1 MHRERDTLVAIQ
13 TVSRASVEVA
23 PNWKTGFRIHPAL
36 EDHPLQEFLGA
47 ATKKKKRQLQY
58 SDRPGHGEASTQ
70 QKNKQTNKPTKTT
83 TPPIAKSSLVSTN
96 VYK

>member
-23 PNWKTGFRIHPAL
+23 QNWKTEFRIHPAL
-36 EDHPLQEFLGA
+36 ADHTLQELPGA

-70 QKNKQTNKPTKTT
+70 QTDNNNTTNR
-83 TPPIAKSSLVSTN
+83 
-96 VYK
+96 

>member
-1 MHRERDTLVAIQ
+1 MPRERHTLVAIP

-23 PNWKTGFRIHPAL
+23 PNWKAEFRIHPAL
-36 EDHPLQEFLGA
+36 ADHPLQELLGA

-70 QKNKQTNKPTKTT
+70 QKKQANKQTDNNNNQLLNPL
-83 TPPIAKSSLVSTN
+83 S
-96 VYK
+96 